1 MRMVSKKKREI
12 TLFNNITWEDTENV
26 DDDINDATTDANI
39 CQTYKLA
46 MNRISRMVSRKFG

>member
-39 CQTYKLA
+39 C
-46 MNRISRMVSRKFG
+46 